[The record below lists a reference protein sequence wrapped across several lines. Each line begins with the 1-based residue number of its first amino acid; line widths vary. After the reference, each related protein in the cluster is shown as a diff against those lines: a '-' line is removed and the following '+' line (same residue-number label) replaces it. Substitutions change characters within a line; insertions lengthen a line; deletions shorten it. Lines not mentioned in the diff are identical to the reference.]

1 MFKYTIINEDG
12 TTEDWKPAS
21 RSRKP
26 TLEELQG
33 IVKGYVAV
41 ALDYP
46 NRLKIWVNE
55 EGAINGM
62 KLNPKA
68 QEICS
73 ASWVGYTVKFPNGG
87 EGLYGP
93 VLIRETIY
101 IPKVK

>member
-12 TTEDWKPAS
+12 TTEDFVPNKK
-21 RSRKP
+21 RSYRQP
-26 TLEELQG
+26 TLEQLQG

-73 ASWVGYTVKFPNGG
+73 GLMLGYTIKFPNQS

-93 VLIRETIY
+93 VLIRETI
-101 IPKVK
+101 VK